1 MNEKLFNEIQ
11 VLLEEQPLLK
21 MLENEKEYIL
31 EGIYKYTLE
40 FNGCIAQGNRK
51 VRFIV
56 LKNFPINVPKFYVF
70 DYPNDMEHIY

>member
-40 FNGCIAQGNRK
+40 FNG
-51 VRFIV
+51 
-56 LKNFPINVPKFYVF
+56 
-70 DYPNDMEHIY
+70 

>member
-31 EGIYKYTLE
+31 EGDI
-40 FNGCIAQGNRK
+40 
-51 VRFIV
+51 
-56 LKNFPINVPKFYVF
+56 
-70 DYPNDMEHIY
+70 